1 MFTLNRVSLIGR
13 LAENPQSFCVGHGE
27 KLTTFTLLTPIDGSE
42 KLQTHHI
49 LVEHPLFINYA
60 ESCLTEGHLVF
71 VEGQLDHVAGES
83 DRSWIVIS
91 KTFGGL
97 HPIHSHVHLPSAELA
112 LGSNA

>member
-1 MFTLNRVSLIGR
+1 MFTLNHVYLIGR
-13 LAENPQSFCVGHGE
+13 LAENPQSFCIGHGE

-42 KLQTHHI
+42 QLQTHHI
-49 LVEHPLFINYA
+49 LVENQLCITYA
-60 ESCLTEGHLVF
+60 ESCLSADNLVF

-97 HPIHSHVHLPSAELA
+97 HSIR
-112 LGSNA
+112 